1 MRRGAG
7 TAAAALVLFAAGC
20 APSLMKLPA
29 GAGTPASDAA
39 DAFIDATAACNAVSS
54 ISAEIAVAGA
64 VGGRRLHARL
74 LAGLASPASARLEAV
89 APAGQPLFI
98 LVASGDD
105 ATLLF
110 PREQR
115 VLPHGQPAAVLEAVA
130 GIPLDPIDLRATLTG
145 CSLAAPENGRR
156 LGEDWRAVTVGS
168 NDVYLRRSPRESK
181 WQLVAV
187 VHHASAGAREW
198 RAEYAGFEAGLPRSV
213 RLTSAPDDRFDL
225 RLTLSQVELN
235 AQLGPEV
242 FRVEIPP
249 GAEPMTLEELKR
261 SGPLGS
267 GGAGGSGARLRQGY
281 GGSAVARRNIA
292 ASGGWKAPAPVQE
305 SRAGRASGTAEAGG
319 AEK

>member
-1 MRRGAG
+1 VRRGAG
-7 TAAAALVLFAAGC
+7 TAVAALALLAAGC
-20 APSLMKLPA
+20 APALMKLPA
-29 GAGTPASDAA
+29 GAGTPAPDAT
-39 DAFIDATAACNAVSS
+39 DAFIDATVACNAVSS

-64 VGGRRLHARL
+64 VAGRRLHARL
-74 LAGLASPASARLEAV
+74 LAGLASPASARLEAI

-110 PREQR
+110 PRDQR
-115 VLPHGQPAAVLEAVA
+115 VLQHGRSAAVLEAVA

-156 LGEDWRAVTVGS
+156 FGDDWRAVSVGS
-168 NDVYLRRSPRESK
+168 TDVYLRRYPRESK
-181 WQLVAV
+181 WQLVAS
-187 VHHASAGAREW
+187 VHHAAASSGSREW

-235 AQLGPEV
+235 ARLGPEV
-242 FRVEIPP
+242 FRVEVPP

-261 SGPLGS
+261 SGPLGN
-267 GGAGGSGARLRQGY
+267 
-281 GGSAVARRNIA
+281 RN
-292 ASGGWKAPAPVQE
+292 
-305 SRAGRASGTAEAGG
+305 
-319 AEK
+319 

>member
-115 VLPHGQPAAVLEAVA
+115 VLPHGRPAAVLEAVA

-145 CSLAAPENGRR
+145 CSLAAPENGRAFR
-156 LGEDWRAVTVGS
+156 RKPPLQWSPAMAETLNKLAITRRPRFADRAVVASRPLSGSDAVSPTLPERGFLSMGEEGGVDRSAFLEAMRKAVATVGIVS
-168 NDVYLRRSPRESK
+168 TDGPGGR
-181 WQLVAV
+181 
-187 VHHASAGAREW
+187 
-198 RAEYAGFEAGLPRSV
+198 FGLTVS
-213 RLTSAPDDRFDL
+213 
-225 RLTLSQVELN
+225 
-235 AQLGPEV
+235 
-242 FRVEIPP
+242 
-249 GAEPMTLEELKR
+249 
-261 SGPLGS
+261 
-267 GGAGGSGARLRQGY
+267 
-281 GGSAVARRNIA
+281 
-292 ASGGWKAPAPVQE
+292 
-305 SRAGRASGTAEAGG
+305 
-319 AEK
+319 